1 MDALKAEIALKR
13 KTFQDV
19 PPTDRPAKYMRRG
32 DIERL
37 KEEQER
43 KEREDKEAKERERKE
58 AEKAAKPQVS
68 LRSSMLVLQQ
78 LRLISEWRTA
88 LDHSFSSSR

>member
-13 KTFQDV
+13 KTFDV
-19 PPTDRPAKYMRRG
+19 PVGDGRPNKYMRKG

-43 KEREDKEAKERERKE
+43 KAREEKEAKEKEEKEKKE
-58 AEKAAKPQVS
+58 AERRAKLAKGKGKVS
-68 LRSSMLVLQQ
+68 N
-78 LRLISEWRTA
+78 
-88 LDHSFSSSR
+88 